1 MKNINKTLVWCS
13 FFLQIYSMDRE
24 LFHEFEQSIMSV
36 VQIED
41 LDMMFGVGRN
51 INEQDDQGATAL
63 MYAASQGRLDIVQWL
78 LDHGADVNLQNID
91 GQTALVHAILKN
103 HEYIVRLLLQHG
115 ADINLQDD
123 QGTTP
128 CIAAAFKGNKNVVQ
142 SLLDQRV
149 NINTQD
155 YHGRTA
161 LMNAVLYKHEDIA
174 HLLISSGA
182 NLNAQ
187 YKDGTT
193 VLPLAVL
200 KNRLAVVATLLQQKH
215 LKAHLVV
222 DMVHKLKHDYR
233 DVPIKVEIMQL
244 LQDYIQFQSLQSEQF
259 AVDLIRVLTRSSNSG
274 KLHSDIALKIYEF
287 LTPMMNRMTMQK
299 FINSF
304 P

>member
-24 LFHEFEQSIMSV
+24 LFHGVEQSLMSV
-36 VQIED
+36 VQLED
-41 LDMMFGVGRN
+41 LGMIFGVERN
-51 INEQDDQGATAL
+51 INEQDDQGKTAL

-115 ADINLQDD
+115 ADINIQDD

-174 HLLISSGA
+174 HVLISSGA

-193 VLPLAVL
+193 ALSLAVL
-200 KNRLAVVATLLQQKH
+200 KNRLAVVTTLLQQKQ

-222 DMVHKLKHDYR
+222 DMMHRLKHDDR
-233 DVPIKVEIMQL
+233 HVPIKVEMIQL
-244 LQDYIQFQSLQSEQF
+244 LQDYIQSQSLQSEQF